1 MPLNI
6 VRKRLPEVQRFQPK
20 RRLHRFTNRLRPQRF
35 SYSPYNEGEG
45 KRTLRTPCSVIKIR
59 RLTPTLREKLKS
71 PLGLLIRGTPDKTME
86 KLGELVEREK
96 PSKIISVGDIVSE
109 SMVKHGIS
117 PQVMIVD
124 NKVMRKPIAP
134 IFLEADQTLH
144 LKNPPGTLT
153 DQAWSIM
160 QEALRQVQRT
170 KVVVDGEEDLLTLV
184 AVLCAPE
191 NSLVV
196 YGQPHEGIVVV
207 RVKEQ
212 TKGMIRRI
220 VEAMEA
226 FTKS

>member
-1 MPLNI
+1 M
-6 VRKRLPEVQRFQPK
+6 
-20 RRLHRFTNRLRPQRF
+20 
-35 SYSPYNEGEG
+35 
-45 KRTLRTPCSVIKIR
+45 IKIR

-71 PLGLLIRGTPDKTME
+71 PLGLLIRGTPDDTMK

-109 SMVKHGIS
+109 SMAKHGIS

-124 NKVMRKPIAP
+124 NKVMREAIAP
-134 IFLEADQTLH
+134 IFLEADQIFRLE
-144 LKNPPGTLT
+144 NPPGTLA

-160 QEALRQVQRT
+160 QEALRRVQRT

-191 NSLVV
+191 NSIVV

-207 RVKEQ
+207 KVTEQ
-212 TKGMIRRI
+212 TKRMIRQI

-226 FTKS
+226 FSKS

>member
-1 MPLNI
+1 M
-6 VRKRLPEVQRFQPK
+6 K
-20 RRLHRFTNRLRPQRF
+20 
-35 SYSPYNEGEG
+35 
-45 KRTLRTPCSVIKIR
+45 
-59 RLTPTLREKLKS
+59 
-71 PLGLLIRGTPDKTME
+71 
-86 KLGELVEREK
+86 KLGELLDREK

-109 SMVKHGIS
+109 SMAKHGIS

-124 NKVMRKPIAP
+124 NKVMREAIAP
-134 IFLEADQTLH
+134 IFLEADQIFR
-144 LKNPPGTLT
+144 LKNPPGTIT

-160 QEALRQVQRT
+160 QEALKQVQRT

-207 RVKEQ
+207 KVTEQ
-212 TKGMIRRI
+212 TKRMIRRI

-226 FTKS
+226 FSKS

>member
-1 MPLNI
+1 M
-6 VRKRLPEVQRFQPK
+6 
-20 RRLHRFTNRLRPQRF
+20 
-35 SYSPYNEGEG
+35 
-45 KRTLRTPCSVIKIR
+45 IKIR
-59 RLTPTLREKLKS
+59 RLTPPLRERLKS
-71 PLGLLIRGTPDKTME
+71 PLGLLIRGTPDETMK
-86 KLGELVEREK
+86 KLGELVKREK

-109 SMVKHGIS
+109 SMAKRGIC

-124 NKVMRKPIAP
+124 NRVMREPIAP
-134 IFLEADQTLH
+134 ISLDADQTLH
-144 LKNPPGTLT
+144 LKNPSGTLT

-207 RVKEQ
+207 KVTEQ

-220 VEAMEA
+220 VEAMDA
-226 FTKS
+226 PSKS